1 VRTPLQLALVAAV
14 GYLVVGGLLGV
25 ALLAAHGSSSAV
37 AGTATPAPGPVSSAP
52 AGPPAGFQQV
62 QGPSGLVTAIP
73 DGWRISSIRNGFQA
87 DDPQNG
93 GASGRFLRYQ
103 GVAGDADLFTW
114 LTAYEKQSWSTQPG
128 YQRLQMSQQKFQD
141 NPAVLWEFTYALNG
155 QPRHVKILY
164 WNADG
169 TQYDVYASAPSANW
183 AQTSPLFDAMVANS
197 AVR

>member
-14 GYLVVGGLLGV
+14 GYLVAGGLIGV
-25 ALLAAHGSSSAV
+25 ALLAAHGSTAI
-37 AGTATPAPGPVSSAP
+37 AGTPAAVPAPSSSAP

-62 QGPSGLVTAIP
+62 SGPSGLVTVIP
-73 DGWRISSIRNGFQA
+73 DGWKTSSIRNGFQA
-87 DDPQNG
+87 DDPADG

-128 YQRLQMSQQKFQD
+128 YHRVQMTQQQFHND
-141 NPAVLWEFTYALNG
+141 PAVLWEFTYTLDSE
-155 QPRHVKILY
+155 PRHVKILY
-164 WNADG
+164 WNANG
-169 TQYDVYASAPSANW
+169 TQYDVYASAPAANW
-183 AQTSPLFDAMVANS
+183 AQTSPLFDTMAANS

>member
-1 VRTPLQLALVAAV
+1 MRTPLQLALVAAV
-14 GYLVVGGLLGV
+14 GYLVAGGLIGV
-25 ALLAAHGSSSAV
+25 ALLAAHGSTAV
-37 AGTATPAPGPVSSAP
+37 AGSAAAVPAPTSSAP
-52 AGPPAGFQQV
+52 TGPPAGFQQV
-62 QGPSGLVTAIP
+62 TGPSGLVTVIP
-73 DGWRISSIRNGFQA
+73 NGWQVSSIRNGFQA
-87 DDPQNG
+87 DDPRDG
-93 GASGRFLRYQ
+93 GASGRFVRYQ

-128 YQRLQMSQQKFQD
+128 YQRVRMDQQRFQN

-169 TQYDVYASAPSANW
+169 TQYDVYASAPVANW
-183 AQTSPLFDAMVANS
+183 AQTSSIFDTMAANS